1 MDLMDLFFYWKKWEK
16 SNKTSSIMIKK
27 KIGFNLN
34 RSLGP
39 QNQGVD
45 VKLVDVN

>member
-1 MDLMDLFFYWKKWEK
+1 
-16 SNKTSSIMIKK
+16 MIKK
-27 KIGFNLN
+27 KMGFSSN

-45 VKLVDVN
+45 VKLGDVN